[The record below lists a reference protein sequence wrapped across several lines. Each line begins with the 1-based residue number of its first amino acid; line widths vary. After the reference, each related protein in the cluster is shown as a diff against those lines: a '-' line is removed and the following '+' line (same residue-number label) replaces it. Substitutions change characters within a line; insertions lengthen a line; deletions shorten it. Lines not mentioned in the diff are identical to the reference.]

1 MGEPSVAAPLRA
13 TRLSINEGRPRR
25 AAHTAAFAILVLA
38 ILFSPAASAVQSK
51 SPATQRITR
60 PTSEPYTGDLS
71 IFEDT
76 RRAEKLQINRVMDI
90 LRIKQGSNVADIGAG
105 SGWFTTRA
113 ARRVGATGKV
123 FAVEINADFLKYIA
137 ERAADEKLTNIQTV
151 LGREDD
157 PLLPPGSLDAALIL
171 KTYHE
176 VAQPILLLAHLR
188 EAMKA
193 DALLGI
199 IDRNGNG
206 KDHGINR
213 SVVIKEAAE
222 AGFSL
227 VEQYD
232 FVKPD
237 GMDYFLVFHVVA
249 ATTSH

>member
-1 MGEPSVAAPLRA
+1 MHDRLRLVSRGLLTALVVAQLLISSPIEPASAFQA
-13 TRLSINEGRPRR
+13 TAQDPRR
-25 AAHTAAFAILVLA
+25 IN
-38 ILFSPAASAVQSK
+38 
-51 SPATQRITR
+51 R

-71 IFEDT
+71 IFEDSE
-76 RRAEKLQINRVMDI
+76 RAEKLQINRVMDI
-90 LRIKQGSNVADIGAG
+90 LQIKQGSNVADIGAG

-123 FAVEINADFLKYIA
+123 FAVEINPEFLKYIR

-151 LGREDD
+151 LGKEDD
-157 PLLPPGSLDAALIL
+157 PLLPPASVDAVLIL

-176 VAQPILLLAHLR
+176 VAQPILLLARLR
-188 EAMKA
+188 EALKP
-193 DALLGI
+193 DALMGI

-213 SVVIKEAAE
+213 KVVIKEAAE

-227 VEQYD
+227 IEQYD

-237 GMDYFLVFHVVA
+237 GMDYFLVFRA
-249 ATTSH
+249 AAGTTSH

>member
-1 MGEPSVAAPLRA
+1 MPDRLRLVS
-13 TRLSINEGRPRR
+13 RVLL
-25 AAHTAAFAILVLA
+25 AAFVVVQSLISYP
-38 ILFSPAASAVQSK
+38 IEPAAAFQA
-51 SPATQRITR
+51 PAQDPHRINR

-76 RRAEKLQINRVMDI
+76 KREANLQISRVMDI
-90 LRIKQGSNVADIGAG
+90 LQIKQGSNVADIGAG

-123 FAVEINADFLKYIA
+123 FAVEINPEFLKYIRD
-137 ERAADEKLTNIQTV
+137 RAVDEKLTNIQTV
-151 LGREDD
+151 LGKEDD
-157 PLLPPGSLDAALIL
+157 PQLPPSTIDAALIL

-176 VAQPILLLAHLR
+176 IAQPILLLARLR
-188 EAMKA
+188 EAMKP
-193 DALLGI
+193 DALMGI

-213 SVVIKEAAE
+213 KVVIKEAAE
-222 AGFSL
+222 AGFAL

-237 GMDYFLVFHVVA
+237 GMDYFLVFHAVA

>member
-1 MGEPSVAAPLRA
+1 MHDRLRLVSRGLLTALVVAQLLISSPIEP
-13 TRLSINEGRPRR
+13 
-25 AAHTAAFAILVLA
+25 
-38 ILFSPAASAVQSK
+38 ASAFQ
-51 SPATQRITR
+51 ATAQDPHRINR

-71 IFEDT
+71 IFEDSG
-76 RRAEKLQINRVMDI
+76 RAEKLQINRVMDI
-90 LRIKQGSNVADIGAG
+90 LQIKQGSSVADIGAG

-123 FAVEINADFLKYIA
+123 FAVEINPEFLKYIR

-151 LGREDD
+151 LGKEDD
-157 PLLPPGSLDAALIL
+157 PLLPPASVDAVLIL

-176 VAQPILLLAHLR
+176 VAQPILLLARLR
-188 EAMKA
+188 EALKP
-193 DALLGI
+193 DALMGI

-213 SVVIKEAAE
+213 KVVIKEAAE

-227 VEQYD
+227 IEQYD

-237 GMDYFLVFHVVA
+237 GMDYFLVFRA
-249 ATTSH
+249 AAGTTSH

>member
-1 MGEPSVAAPLRA
+1 MHDRLRH
-13 TRLSINEGRPRR
+13 LSRGLL
-25 AAHTAAFAILVLA
+25 AAFVVAQSLISSQ
-38 ILFSPAASAVQSK
+38 IEPAAAFQ
-51 SPATQRITR
+51 ATAQDPHRINR

-76 RRAEKLQINRVMDI
+76 KREANLQINRVMDI

-123 FAVEINADFLKYIA
+123 FAVEINPEFLKYIRD
-137 ERAADEKLTNIQTV
+137 RAVDEKLTNIQTV
-151 LGREDD
+151 LGKEDD
-157 PLLPPGSLDAALIL
+157 PLLPPSSVDAVLIL

-176 VAQPILLLAHLR
+176 IAQPILVLARLR
-188 EAMKA
+188 EAMKPE
-193 DALLGI
+193 ALMGI

-213 SVVIKEAAE
+213 KVVIKEAAE
-222 AGFSL
+222 AGFAL

-237 GMDYFLVFHVVA
+237 GMDYFLVFHAAA